1 MTGDIRVPIPAPK
14 FLDFLF
20 GVRPDVRIRLSLL
33 EDKSIRLEALY
44 RGYPVKRVIVPF
56 AK

>member
-1 MTGDIRVPIPAPK
+1 MTGDIEIPLPAPK
-14 FLDFLF
+14 FVDFLF
-20 GVRPDVRIRLSLL
+20 GIKPDVRIRLSLL
-33 EDKSIRLEALY
+33 EDKSIQLEALY